1 MQLANFSIKYF
12 WVIGMLFLA
21 CSENTEDPVYRQ
33 EIAAERMEMNEHFFN
48 PKESPIDSANFANFK
63 GLKFYP
69 INEKYRIPATLTLL
83 ENQEV
88 FELPHSHERS
98 KPYKQYAKVAFQL
111 DGNRYELIVL
121 EQAQKRPGLENYLL
135 LPFTDATSGNTT
147 YGGGRYIDLDK
158 SAGTKITIDFNR
170 AYHPYC
176 LYNTDYTCPIPPK
189 ENRLP
194 IAIEAGIKLGN
205 E

>member
-1 MQLANFSIKYF
+1 MRSLTYLGVAA
-12 WVIGMLFLA
+12 FLLLSCNA
-21 CSENTEDPVYRQ
+21 NTEDPVYRQ

-48 PKESPIDSANFANFK
+48 PKDSPLDSANFVNFK
-63 GLKFYP
+63 GLKFFP
-69 INEKYRIPATLTLL
+69 VNEKYRIPATLTLL

-98 KPYKQYAKVAFQL
+98 KPYKQYAKVAFQFE
-111 DGNRYELIVL
+111 GNRYELIVL

-135 LPFTDATSGNTT
+135 LPFTDETTGKTS

-176 LYNTDYTCPIPPK
+176 VYNDDYTCPIPPK
-189 ENRLP
+189 ENKLP
-194 IAIEAGIKLGN
+194 FAVEAGIKLGD
-205 E
+205 